1 MTFDGVNHLLVQ
13 TTTGE
18 LSEYPTLANKVIDQR
33 IAKTA
38 AEWLGQVLK
47 NVK

>member
-1 MTFDGVNHLLVQ
+1 VQ

-38 AEWLGQVLK
+38 AEWLGEVLK